1 VVPGGVRGSDSPE
14 LKELG
19 PTLGPQTGY
28 GSTTLFT
35 WAVLD
40 GWISSFHRLE
50 LEIRGGDSIVSRL
63 QSHAGA
69 SVASVVAEFDK
80 VI

>member
-1 VVPGGVRGSDSPE
+1 MDIIV
-14 LKELG
+14 
-19 PTLGPQTGY
+19 
-28 GSTTLFT
+28 
-35 WAVLD
+35 
-40 GWISSFHRLE
+40 HRLE

-80 VI
+80 VIWRGGQWQPMAPEFENVPFDLAI